1 MSIYARLSPADTP
14 SAGTALLQIRG
25 WDYDNYGLQFAIQRN
40 QDDYYLQHD
49 RQWGNAP
56 CWFEQ
61 SFEELGDDGSLS
73 CLIGPDVL
81 DPLLESASSAM
92 FNFRLRSTDG
102 DEEENPLKL
111 LEGLLPSS
119 ASGDGVGNAQST
131 TRAAAPAAP
140 PVAPP
145 PPPAP
150 EPEPEPEPEVVA
162 DSEPVA
168 PPPPVPVPAPT
179 AATPAKKG
187 SGGLILII
195 LLILL
200 LLAGLGAGIWW
211 WLQRDGQAAIE
222 PKAAPA
228 ADVAIAQPAGPPAAC
243 SLEALADATELS
255 FVQGCIQSN
264 PDSDSL
270 LAIIRQARDAGH
282 CGVAQRLYA
291 NRSQAGDLVI
301 ARAYAREYDPAHHQ
315 PSQCFDSPDAATAA
329 YWYETILTNAPDDAE
344 ARQRLEELQP

>member
-40 QDDYYLQHD
+40 QDDYYLQHN

-61 SFEELGDDGSLS
+61 SFEEQGEEGNLH

-81 DPLLESASSAM
+81 DPLLESPASAM
-92 FNFRLRSTDG
+92 FNFRLRSADG
-102 DEEENPLKL
+102 DEEENPLKI

-119 ASGDGVGNAQST
+119 ASGEGVGNAQST
-131 TRAAAPAAP
+131 ARAAAPVVP

-145 PPPAP
+145 PTP
-150 EPEPEPEPEVVA
+150 EPEPEAAAEPEPETPPLP
-162 DSEPVA
+162 EPT
-168 PPPPVPVPAPT
+168 PAP
-179 AATPAKKG
+179 AAAPASPAKKG
-187 SGGLILII
+187 RGGLILII
-195 LLILL
+195 LLVLL

-211 WLQRDGQAAIE
+211 WLKKPGLDLAAPE
-222 PKAAPA
+222 PEAAPA
-228 ADVAIAQPAGPPAAC
+228 AEVATAQPSGLAAAC
-243 SLEALADATELS
+243 SLEALADTTELS
-255 FVQGCIQSN
+255 FVQSCIQSN

-270 LAIIRQARDAGH
+270 LAIIHQARDAGH

-329 YWYETILTNAPDDAE
+329 YWYETILANAPDDTE